1 MFQKKRFSVI
11 YALEQWLSE
20 WKMTI
25 DKRSGTGVMLIA
37 DNVADLLQLDQLLGN
52 EGGQRCHDRILR
64 RVKIASQL
72 LSETP
77 RETSINKLSE
87 RYFISSASIVNDLKI
102 IESWI
107 APLGLA
113 LIRSQSGTHI
123 EGSENSVRQA
133 MASLIN
139 GVINHNEPGCII
151 HSDWTQEAIKRWCI
165 ILVRMTFY
173 LFSHYYRKWSA
184 SCAGH

>member
-1 MFQKKRFSVI
+1 MMNNS
-11 YALEQWLSE
+11 
-20 WKMTI
+20 
-25 DKRSGTGVMLIA
+25 
-37 DNVADLLQLDQLLGN
+37 
-52 EGGQRCHDRILR
+52 R

-77 RETSINKLSE
+77 HETSISKLSE

-107 APLGLA
+107 APLGLT

-123 EGSENSVRQA
+123 EGSESSVRQA

-139 GVINHNEPGCII
+139 GVINHNEPGCVI
-151 HSDWTQEAIKRWCI
+151 HSRLDPEVIKRWCI
-165 ILVRMTFY
+165 TLVKKTFY
-173 LFSHYYRKWSA
+173 SFSHYYRRWKTI
-184 SCAGH
+184 CAGHWANLITSIFSPIF